1 MRPYH
6 GNHFSH
12 VLVSLAHRNTNP
24 RIQVIESL
32 LQQTD
37 IKLRGSLDT
46 QVVVARTGPVN
57 EVDFAHG
64 IFAREMRP
72 EVQVFQPPVRLGA
85 RPVATRTGS

>member
-12 VLVSLAHRNTNP
+12 VLVSLAHRDTNP
-24 RIQVIESL
+24 RIHVIESL

-46 QVVVARTGPVN
+46 QVVVARSRIPA
-57 EVDFAHG
+57 DFRCEY
-64 IFAREMRP
+64 AREGAFWYLVVRGGM
-72 EVQVFQPPVRLGA
+72 EPP
-85 RPVATRTGS
+85 TRGFSVPCVPSR